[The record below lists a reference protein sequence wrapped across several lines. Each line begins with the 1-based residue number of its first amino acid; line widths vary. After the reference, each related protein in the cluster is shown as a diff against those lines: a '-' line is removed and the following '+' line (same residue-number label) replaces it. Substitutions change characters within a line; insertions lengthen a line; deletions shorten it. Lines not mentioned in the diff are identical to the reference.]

1 MESLSQAT
9 NADRAGDDV
18 AALRAFNRSYTEVIG
33 VLQEGLLRTPYSL
46 TQARVIFELGRLDAI
61 DVADL
66 RRLIG
71 IDGGYLSRI
80 LAGFEEDG
88 LVTRVRSPDDRR
100 RHIVALSAAGRR
112 EYDVLDTRS
121 ADDAREL
128 LGRLDG
134 DDRDRLL
141 GAMATIRGVLFETAR
156 PRAVALRE
164 PRPGDL
170 GWVIQRHGAAYAAEY
185 GWDSSF
191 EALVARIV
199 ADHAAGADPACERGW
214 IAEVDGRRA
223 GSVFCMRRD
232 ADTAQLRLLLVDRA
246 ARGLG
251 VGTRLVDECVAF
263 ARTAG
268 YARIMLWTQ
277 DCLVAARR
285 VYETAGF
292 RLLEQAPH
300 RSFGADLVEQYWS
313 LDLRTRA

>member
-1 MESLSQAT
+1 MDSLPTTTILERA
-9 NADRAGDDV
+9 AGDDV

-46 TQARVIFELGRLDAI
+46 TQARVIFELGQVDAI

-66 RRLIG
+66 RRLLG

-80 LAGFEEDG
+80 LAGFEEGG

-100 RHIVALSAAGRR
+100 RHVVALTGAGRR

-121 ADDAREL
+121 AGDAREL
-128 LGRLDG
+128 LARLDG

-141 GAMATIRGVLFETAR
+141 AAMATIRAVLSEAPR
-156 PRAVALRE
+156 PRAVSLRG

-185 GWDSSF
+185 GWDATF

-199 ADHAAGADPACERGW
+199 AEHAEGADPACERGW

-232 ADTAQLRLLLVDRA
+232 AGTAQLRLLLVDPA

-263 ARTAG
+263 ARASG

-285 VYETAGF
+285 LYERAGF

-313 LDLRTRA
+313 LDL